1 MPNQI
6 RRAERAGATV
16 WWTNAVLI
24 GTVTPDE
31 AVSHVKGDVLVPTP
45 TLANTGSSGLP
56 LDSDRSPWP
65 VTWGWL
71 RHQEC
76 HGLRLV
82 IPIPGD
88 PLGLSGPAE
97 TTSAAIASG
106 CALICDQA
114 GVALIPQES
123 NIWQVRRVEPGLPVG
138 GLGTISEARRSMREA
153 MTEVSQV
160 FAGISPNEADLAR
173 IQKARRTHVP
183 MAPRGVDPKAA
194 RLVASATQVWQF
206 MDIAEGAAYRRGRV
220 PSELSD
226 LNHNARRA
234 LAVAFSHP
242 LVPGIGGT

>member
-1 MPNQI
+1 M
-6 RRAERAGATV
+6 
-16 WWTNAVLI
+16 LI

-31 AVSHVKGDVLVPTP
+31 AVSHVEGDVLVPTR
-45 TLANTGSSGLP
+45 TWANTGSSGLP

-71 RHQEC
+71 RRQEC

-88 PLGLSGPAE
+88 PLGMSGPTD

-114 GVALIPQES
+114 GVALIPQKS
-123 NIWQVRRVEPGLPVG
+123 DIWQVRKVEPGLPVG

-153 MTEVSQV
+153 MTDVSRV
-160 FAGISPNEADLAR
+160 FATINPNENDLAR
-173 IQKARRTHVP
+173 IQRARRTKVP
-183 MAPRGVDPKAA
+183 IVPRGVDPRAA
-194 RLVASATQVWQF
+194 ELAASAIQIWQF
-206 MDIAEGAAYRRGRV
+206 TDIALDAANRRSHRPG
-220 PSELSD
+220 ELVD

-242 LVPGIGGT
+242 LAPTTAG